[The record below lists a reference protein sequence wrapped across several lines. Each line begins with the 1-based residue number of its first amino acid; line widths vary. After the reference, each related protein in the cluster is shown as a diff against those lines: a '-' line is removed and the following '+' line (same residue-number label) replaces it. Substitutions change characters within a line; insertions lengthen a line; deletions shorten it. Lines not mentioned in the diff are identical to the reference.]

1 MATTVIQVQ
10 EQEKEID
17 IVYMAVKLNDYNTLK
32 VNLRNG
38 EQIFLKID
46 KSQWETYM
54 IFEDGKIRFN
64 RPVKIVDHDE

>member
-10 EQEKEID
+10 ELEKEID
-17 IVYMAVKLNDYNTLK
+17 IVYMAVRMSDTETYK

-38 EQIFLKID
+38 EQIFLQTDISKW
-46 KSQWETYM
+46 QTYM

-64 RPVKIVDHDE
+64 RPVKIVDRDE

>member
-17 IVYMAVKLNDYNTLK
+17 IVYMAVKLDDFDTFK
-32 VNLRNG
+32 VKLRNG
-38 EQIFLKID
+38 ESIFLKPD
-46 KSQWETYM
+46 KSHWQTYV

-64 RPVKIVDHDE
+64 RPVKIVDHE

>member
-1 MATTVIQVQ
+1 MATVIQVQ
-10 EQEKEID
+10 EQEKQID
-17 IVYMAVKLNDYNTLK
+17 IVYIAVGMSDTETYK

-38 EQIFLKID
+38 EQIFLQTDISKW
-46 KSQWETYM
+46 QTYM

>member
-10 EQEKEID
+10 ELEKEID
-17 IVYMAVKLNDYNTLK
+17 IVYMAVRMSDTETYK

-38 EQIFLKID
+38 EQIFLKTD
-46 KSQWETYM
+46 KSQWQTYM

-64 RPVKIVDHDE
+64 RPVKIVDHE